1 MVNFETKALKQL
13 GITSDNRDQ
22 SENTGKGFLLAGQ
35 KQVDIRNIFF
45 YKKNGYLEQLNF
57 GMKISEIKRVISKY
71 INC

>member
-45 YKKNGYLEQLNF
+45 TKKMVIQNGMNF
-57 GMKISEIKRVISKY
+57 GLILI
-71 INC
+71 

>member
-45 YKKNGYLEQLNF
+45 LQKKWLFRAAEFRNEGIGNKKGDF
-57 GMKISEIKRVISKY
+57 
-71 INC
+71 

>member
-35 KQVDIRNIFF
+35 KLCDIRNIFF
-45 YKKNGYLEQLNF
+45 FPKKWLFRAAEFRNEDIGNKKGDF
-57 GMKISEIKRVISKY
+57 
-71 INC
+71 

>member
-35 KQVDIRNIFF
+35 KQFDIRNIFF
-45 YKKNGYLEQLNF
+45 TQKWLFRAAEFQNEDIG
-57 GMKISEIKRVISKY
+57 IKRVISKY

>member
-35 KQVDIRNIFF
+35 KQFDIRNIFF
-45 YKKNGYLEQLNF
+45 TKNGYLEQLNF
-57 GMKISEIKRVISKY
+57 GTKILEIKRVISKY

>member
-35 KQVDIRNIFF
+35 KQFDIRNIFF
-45 YKKNGYLEQLNF
+45 TKNGYLEQLNF
-57 GMKISEIKRVISKY
+57 GMKILEIKRVISKY